1 MSGQILQKLSIKK
14 KIQLII
20 LFGILIV
27 SLTAFI
33 CIHFISQSY
42 EKLLYQ
48 SVSNSL
54 SYSAGNISDKI
65 DNIDLL
71 SGLILS
77 DQAIQDYLVNIETTD
92 SSSELDSSC
101 SQLYRSLI
109 NYLFSFDNSNIANI
123 SIQIT
128 PELSVST
135 SSYKQQK
142 LPEAVTNALVTQ
154 ALEADGVNLWVTDYC
169 DEYGFFLVREL
180 KQTYAL
186 KLDTL
191 GVLMINVDSNKMVED
206 AISYNSAN
214 DNLYLLLDE
223 NHTIYQ
229 SPQLLKADK
238 ERLRNLPSGYQIL
251 SLNKQTMFAVRD
263 TIIDLGWDYISLVP
277 YNSIIDTARFT
288 KSICLIVII
297 LCLILTFFI
306 STGLLTTLTY
316 HIDLLI
322 RRMKRFEDG
331 SYEADPHRTEYQRRE
346 DEIGMLHQSFDSMA
360 KKIDTLINENYKN
373 EILKRDAQIKAMEN
387 QINPHFLYNTL
398 DAINWR
404 SIAIGAE
411 DITKITLSLGS
422 LLRITLQNSE
432 DSYTIAKEVKVLEN
446 YITIQKLRYGERLDY
461 HLTIPD
467 EYMACEIPK
476 LTLQPLL
483 ENAVHYGLEENSE
496 ICHIVITARR
506 DQKDLLIEVKNNGS
520 AFEEDLLE
528 KIESGKLQPKGHG
541 IGLVNISRRLELTY
555 GPAYH
560 LKLYNDIDLTIGEE
574 YAIAQ
579 VRLPLSRIQ
588 KGEFANAEVT
598 DCGR

>member
-92 SSSELDSSC
+92 SPSELDSSC

-398 DAINWR
+398 DVINWR

-560 LKLYNDIDLTIGEE
+560 LKLYNEIDLTIGEE

>member
-92 SSSELDSSC
+92 SPSELDSSC

-238 ERLRNLPSGYQIL
+238 EHLRNLPSGYQIL
-251 SLNKQTMFAVRD
+251 NLNTQTMFAVRD

-331 SYEADPHRTEYQRRE
+331 SYEADPHRKEYQRRE

-404 SIAIGAE
+404 SIKIGAE

-496 ICHIVITARR
+496 ICHIVITARK

-520 AFEEDLLE
+520 SFEDDLIE

-555 GPAYH
+555 GPDYH
-560 LKLYNDIDLTIGEE
+560 LNLYNDIDLTIGEE